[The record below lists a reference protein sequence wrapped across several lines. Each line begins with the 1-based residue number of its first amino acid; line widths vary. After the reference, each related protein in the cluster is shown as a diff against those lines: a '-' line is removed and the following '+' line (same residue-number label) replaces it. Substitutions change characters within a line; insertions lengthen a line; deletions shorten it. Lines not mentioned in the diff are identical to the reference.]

1 MGDNISAILEGLNSE
16 QKKAVSCVDGPVLIV
31 AGAGSGKTRVLT
43 SRIAYLIAQG
53 CDPSR
58 ILSLTFTKKAASEM
72 KERVGQMVGARNA
85 WKIQMGTFHSV
96 FIRFLRDYADL
107 LGYPKEFTV
116 YDQSDSTSLV
126 KTCIKELQLDDKVY
140 KPKDVLARISSAKN
154 SLVSPGA
161 YRNNGAAIENDVRA
175 KKGRLVD
182 IYQKYW
188 EKCRA
193 AGVMDFDDILFNMN
207 ILLRNHEQARNEIA
221 GRFSFVMV
229 DEYQDTNYA
238 QYLILKALSAAHHN
252 LCVVGDDSQSIYAF
266 RGAKVENILNFR
278 KDYPEAK
285 VFRLEQNYRSTQV
298 IVNAA
303 NTLIEKNEARI
314 PKTCF
319 SAGEEGELI
328 KLVEGYTD
336 KEEAMLIANEIISRI
351 QTDKAQYQDFAV
363 LYRTNSQSR
372 AIEEMLRKRNI
383 PYMIYSGNSFFDRQE
398 VKDLMAYFKL
408 VVNPRDDESFRRV
421 VNKPARGIGDTS
433 LDALA
438 KAAADHGCTLVEAAY
453 LDDIVNYFGRAA
465 AVTKIREFCDM
476 IRKFSVDAVG
486 QIVDDGVDNQQLR
499 SVPPTDAYKLAV
511 SVAVES
517 GILAM
522 YKSDTSI
529 EGQSRTANVEELL
542 NSVKG
547 FVEERHNEDFEA
559 IQMNAGGDGTSIPE
573 DFQISESDLP
583 VVTLGAFLEN
593 ISLLSAI
600 DVKEE
605 DDENS
610 DNKVALMTVHTSK
623 GLEFP
628 YVIVSG
634 MEENLFPTGGM
645 LASPADIQEER
656 RLFYVAMTRAKNV
669 LVITYSKQ
677 RMRNGK
683 TEFNPPSRF
692 VREIDPRY
700 IKNPLPIGAVG
711 DSDDDAPFWGQ
722 TRGGSFGAG
731 SYGSGSGSSYG
742 GGSSR
747 GGSFGGG
754 SRGQGYSYG
763 GSSRAVTE
771 RRPTSAGSSMPARGT
786 VAGSRPVG
794 GPSSSTRP
802 GGVSASRPSSSGT
815 ARPIARPAGAGQ
827 RPLPAPEVDFIPSP
841 VSELKVGVRVQHN
854 RFGYGKIVDLSG
866 SAVDLKARILFDDFG
881 EKILI
886 LKYAKIRVVKD

>member
-1 MGDNISAILEGLNSE
+1 MGDNVSAILEGLNSE

-43 SRIAYLIAQG
+43 SRIAFLIAQG

-72 KERVGQMVGARNA
+72 KERVGQMVGSRNA

-116 YDQSDSTSLV
+116 YDQGDSTSLV

-154 SLVSPGA
+154 SLVSPA
-161 YRNNGAAIENDVRA
+161 NYRANGTAIENDVRA
-175 KKGRLVD
+175 KKGRIVD
-182 IYQKYW
+182 VYQKYW

-207 ILLRNHEQARNEIA
+207 ILLRNFPQAREEIA

-238 QYLILKALSAAHHN
+238 QYLILKALSASHHN

-278 KDYPEAK
+278 KDYPESK
-285 VFRLEQNYRSTQV
+285 IFRLEQNYRSTQV

-336 KEEAMLIANEIISRI
+336 KEEAMLIANEIVTRI
-351 QTDKAQYQDFAV
+351 QSDKAQYQDFAV

-438 KAAADHGCTLVEAAY
+438 KAAADHGCTLLDAAY
-453 LDDIVNYFGRAA
+453 LEDITNYFGRVAA
-465 AVTKIREFCDM
+465 ASKIREFCEM
-476 IRKFSVDAVG
+476 IRKLSAKALG
-486 QIVDDGVDNQQLR
+486 QVRDEGTDSQQI
-499 SVPPTDAYKLAV
+499 SIVPPEDAYKLAV
-511 SVAVES
+511 SIAVES

-522 YKSDTSI
+522 YRADTSI

-542 NSVKG
+542 NSVKSY
-547 FVEERHNEDFEA
+547 VEERHNDDFEA
-559 IQMNAGGDGTSIPE
+559 LQMSAGSEGTSIPD

-583 VVTLGAFLEN
+583 VVTLGDFLEN

-605 DDENS
+605 DDEDSN
-610 DNKVALMTVHTSK
+610 NKVALMTVHTSK

-645 LASPADIQEER
+645 LTSPAEIQEER
-656 RLFYVAMTRAKNV
+656 RLFYVAMTRAKKV
-669 LVITYSKQ
+669 LTITYAKQ

-683 TEFNPPSRF
+683 TESNSPSRF

-711 DSDDDAPFWGQ
+711 DMDDVWGHS
-722 TRGGSFGAG
+722 RGT
-731 SYGSGSGSSYG
+731 SYGSA
-742 GGSSR
+742 
-747 GGSFGGG
+747 FGGG
-754 SRGQGYSYG
+754 SGTSRFGGSASRNG
-763 GSSRAVTE
+763 SSSLGGGFSRGSSRAVTE
-771 RRPTSAGSSMPARGT
+771 RRTPSSAPASRP
-786 VAGSRPVG
+786 AASGSRP
-794 GPSSSTRP
+794 S
-802 GGVSASRPSSSGT
+802 GVIS
-815 ARPIARPAGAGQ
+815 RPAGSAAP
-827 RPLPAPEVDFIPSP
+827 RPMNRPAPVAEVDFIPSP

-854 RFGYGKIVDLSG
+854 RFGYGKILDLSG
-866 SAVDLKARILFDDFG
+866 TATDLKAKILFDEFG